1 MIAPDLPPADSPE
14 SPSGDILLYRLMAAS
29 RRESVELRR
38 RLAQTGEFEVMRSPA
53 PRGD

>member
-1 MIAPDLPPADSPE
+1 MSAPELPPADSPE
-14 SPSGDILLYRLMAAS
+14 LPSGDALLYRLLAAS

-38 RLAQTGEFEVMRSPA
+38 RLAQSGEYEVARPPA

>member
-1 MIAPDLPPADSPE
+1 MIAPVLPPVDSPE
-14 SPSGDILLYRLMAAS
+14 PPSGDALLYRLMAAS

-38 RLAQTGEFEVMRSPA
+38 RLAQSDEFEVVRLPA